1 MKKGDKKFGREQK
14 EVLSLHHFRT
24 LKSRKQKEII
34 ERLYIEEKKDEGKY
48 KPFVLRDI

>member
-1 MKKGDKKFGREQK
+1 MERNKKGRTFVPAFGK
-14 EVLSLHHFRT
+14 ET
-24 LKSRKQKEII
+24 DRKQKEII